1 MSKIVGYCRVSTAE
15 QNLDRQFIAMEEYG
29 VPKENIYFDHGFS
42 GKDFNRPA
50 YREMVSVLEP
60 RDTLVIK
67 SVDRLGRNY
76 DEIIDEW
83 RMITRK
89 LDVDIIV
96 LDMPILNMPQLSGKK
111 GIMGVTAK
119 LISAIFLEVL
129 SCFAQLERENTHQR
143 QKEGIAA
150 ARARGVKFGRP
161 LKERSPEFFILMGK
175 YMDGEISARKAAQQL
190 RISHTTFCEWVAQ
203 YTDPDAA

>member
-1 MSKIVGYCRVSTAE
+1 MCEVYGYVRVSTAE
-15 QNLDRQFIAMEEYG
+15 QNLDRQMIAMEEYG
-29 VPKENIYFDHGFS
+29 VPRKNIYSDHGFS

-50 YREMVSVLEP
+50 YQELVLKLEA

-67 SVDRLGRNY
+67 SIDRLGRNY

-89 LDVDIIV
+89 KDVDIVV
-96 LDMPILNMPQLSGKK
+96 LDMPALNMPTVKEDGNVA
-111 GIMGVTAK
+111 GVTGK

-150 ARARGVKFGRP
+150 AQARGVKFGRP
-161 LKERSPEFFILMGK
+161 LKERSPEFYKLRDEYLK
-175 YMDGEISARKAAQQL
+175 GETSARQAAKQL
-190 RISHTTFCEWVAQ
+190 NISHSTFCDWVGNCV
-203 YTDPDAA
+203 